1 MYTSSTS
8 NEKSVTPI
16 TENDWHLTMARTGV
30 AESPIGTNPDVQV
43 RLINGQDRQ
52 GGALQYSDFLITPY
66 LKSFEFSMQVYWRD
80 TLTTGGGDSYTVKFG
95 NAKSRSV
102 FFNFWSYYTNNGLS
116 GEGVYIF
123 DETGKALI
131 KSTVTP
137 SSKGPGQNQW
147 FPVKIIYNKNA
158 ATTWTILVNNVVVLT
173 YTDPTVLTEN
183 SWQKVANNAGVTVSA
198 WSGGGLHMELLVRKL
213 GLTYITPI
221 SANTVAMP
229 PKFYPS
235 ADDSTFSSSRAAYAR
250 TVYPRIANDATA
262 SSAEQITKQKRI
274 YNRHD
279 ASSRM
284 ERLKLQ
290 AIGESS
296 MRLKDSETLSFKAP
310 NVNDAR
316 DALRRTRSHGYV
328 VPSKNL

>member
-1 MYTSSTS
+1 
-8 NEKSVTPI
+8 
-16 TENDWHLTMARTGV
+16 
-30 AESPIGTNPDVQV
+30 
-43 RLINGQDRQ
+43 
-52 GGALQYSDFLITPY
+52 
-66 LKSFEFSMQVYWRD
+66 
-80 TLTTGGGDSYTVKFG
+80 
-95 NAKSRSV
+95 
-102 FFNFWSYYTNNGLS
+102 
-116 GEGVYIF
+116 
-123 DETGKALI
+123 
-131 KSTVTP
+131 
-137 SSKGPGQNQW
+137 
-147 FPVKIIYNKNA
+147 
-158 ATTWTILVNNVVVLT
+158 
-173 YTDPTVLTEN
+173 LTEN

-198 WSGGGLHMELLVRKL
+198 WSGGGLQMELWVRKL

-262 SSAEQITKQKRI
+262 STAEQITKQKRI

-316 DALRRTRSHGYV
+316 DAIRRTRSHGYV
-328 VPSKNL
+328 VPSKKL

>member
-16 TENDWHLTMARTGV
+16 TENDWHLTFARTGV

-43 RLINGQDRQ
+43 RLVNGQTSQ

-80 TLTTGGGDSYTVKFG
+80 TLTTGGGDSYTVQFG
-95 NAKSRSV
+95 NTKSWSV
-102 FFNFWSYYTNNGLS
+102 FFNFWAYYSNNGLS
-116 GEGVYIF
+116 GEGVYIL
-123 DETGKALI
+123 DETGKAII
-131 KSTVTP
+131 KSTVPP

-158 ATTWTILVNNVVVLT
+158 ANTWTILVNNTVVLT
-173 YTDPTVLTEN
+173 YTDPTVSTEK

-198 WSGGGLHMELLVRKL
+198 RSGGGLQMELLVRKL

-221 SANTVAMP
+221 SVNTVAMP

-262 SSAEQITKQKRI
+262 STAEQITKQKRI

-296 MRLKDSETLSFKAP
+296 MRLKEPETLSFKAP